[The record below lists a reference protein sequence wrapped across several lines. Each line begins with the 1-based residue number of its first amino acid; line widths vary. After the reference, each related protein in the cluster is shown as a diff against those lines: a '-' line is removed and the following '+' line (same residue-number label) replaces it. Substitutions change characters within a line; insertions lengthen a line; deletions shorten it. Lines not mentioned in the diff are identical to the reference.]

1 MKKRTLSLMLAA
13 AMVLGS
19 LTGCSTGQK
28 EESKETAAVTEAAK
42 AGEDAAATAAQEAG
56 TQPEDGEKKV
66 YAFVSKTAADPIF
79 LLMFDGYKAA
89 CDKLGVEAVYRGAD
103 QPTAEKEI
111 EIITQLIAQNVDAIT
126 VIGADFNA
134 LQPILQ
140 QAMSQGI
147 AVNSVDTAVNPDSRQ
162 VHVEQCSIDE
172 VGRAQMQSALAICGG
187 PGSSG
192 KIGILSANPES
203 QLHADWCKAMLLEVE
218 EHPEDYKNI
227 EVLDIAYG
235 DDLPDKSTSEAQA
248 MLQNNPDLKAIIS
261 PTTVGILAAAK
272 VIQDQGSDCK
282 VTGVGL
288 PSEMAPYIENGICYD
303 AYLWNPLDQ
312 GALGAYSAHAL
323 VTGAATGKVGDIV
336 DAGDLG
342 QGNRVGYA
350 KPAVRVHH
358 DQIPACRVP
367 GLGSP
372 EQAESVLLPELF
384 SDIIIS
390 RHENQPDRLTT
401 VPLPELLCS
410 FQRMPVHGSAVNYM
424 QQLIAAEAAGISGCQ
439 QYHMYHRSFPSPLI
453 TFSGV
458 TGSSR
463 NQRPVA

>member
-1 MKKRTLSLMLAA
+1 
-13 AMVLGS
+13 
-19 LTGCSTGQK
+19 
-28 EESKETAAVTEAAK
+28 
-42 AGEDAAATAAQEAG
+42 
-56 TQPEDGEKKV
+56 
-66 YAFVSKTAADPIF
+66 
-79 LLMFDGYKAA
+79 
-89 CDKLGVEAVYRGAD
+89 
-103 QPTAEKEI
+103 
-111 EIITQLIAQNVDAIT
+111 
-126 VIGADFNA
+126 
-134 LQPILQ
+134 
-140 QAMSQGI
+140 MSQGI
-147 AVNSVDTAVNPDSRQ
+147 AVNSVDTAVNPESRQ

-172 VGRAQMQSALAICGG
+172 VGRAQMQSALAICKG

-323 VTGAATGKVGDIV
+323 VTGAATGRVGDIV

-342 QGNRVGYA
+342 KFTIEEYYDGGTQ
-350 KPAVRVHH
+350 
-358 DQIPACRVP
+358 
-367 GLGSP
+367 
-372 EQAESVLLPELF
+372 VLLGE
-384 SDIIIS
+384 
-390 RHENQPDRLTT
+390 
-401 VPLPELLCS
+401 PLR
-410 FQRMPVHGSAVNYM
+410 FDKDN
-424 QQLIAAEAAGISGCQ
+424 IAQ
-439 QYHMYHRSFPSPLI
+439 WKDKF
-453 TFSGV
+453 
-458 TGSSR
+458 
-463 NQRPVA
+463 

>member
-19 LTGCSTGQK
+19 LTGCGTGQK

-42 AGEDAAATAAQEAG
+42 AGEDAAAAAAQEAG
-56 TQPEDGEKKV
+56 TQAEDGEKKV

-134 LQPILQ
+134 LQPILK

-147 AVNSVDTAVNPDSRQ
+147 AVNSVDTAVNPESRQ

-172 VGRAQMQSALAICGG
+172 GGRAQMQSALAICKG

-323 VTGAATGKVGDIV
+323 VTGAATGRVGDIV

-342 QGNRVGYA
+342 KFTIEEYYDGGTQ
-350 KPAVRVHH
+350 
-358 DQIPACRVP
+358 
-367 GLGSP
+367 
-372 EQAESVLLPELF
+372 VLLGE
-384 SDIIIS
+384 
-390 RHENQPDRLTT
+390 
-401 VPLPELLCS
+401 PLR
-410 FQRMPVHGSAVNYM
+410 FDKDN
-424 QQLIAAEAAGISGCQ
+424 IAQ
-439 QYHMYHRSFPSPLI
+439 WKDKF
-453 TFSGV
+453 
-458 TGSSR
+458 
-463 NQRPVA
+463 

>member
-1 MKKRTLSLMLAA
+1 MKKRTLSLMFAA

-19 LTGCSTGQK
+19 LTGCGTGQK

-42 AGEDAAATAAQEAG
+42 AGEDAAAAAAQEAG
-56 TQPEDGEKKV
+56 TQAEDGEKKV

-134 LQPILQ
+134 LQPILK

-147 AVNSVDTAVNPDSRQ
+147 AVNSVDTAVNPESRQ

-172 VGRAQMQSALAICGG
+172 VGRAQMQSALAICKG

-312 GALGAYSAHAL
+312 GAL
-323 VTGAATGKVGDIV
+323 
-336 DAGDLG
+336 
-342 QGNRVGYA
+342 
-350 KPAVRVHH
+350 VRH
-358 DQIPACRVP
+358 
-367 GLGSP
+367 
-372 EQAESVLLPELF
+372 
-384 SDIIIS
+384 
-390 RHENQPDRLTT
+390 
-401 VPLPELLCS
+401 
-410 FQRMPVHGSAVNYM
+410 
-424 QQLIAAEAAGISGCQ
+424 CQ
-439 QYHMYHRSFPSPLI
+439 
-453 TFSGV
+453 
-458 TGSSR
+458 
-463 NQRPVA
+463 NNNE